1 MFSIKT
7 FDGYEVEEPIDNVFV
22 IKNFLKEDELNLIIK
37 YIESLSQKD
46 WEEEYYNSVKLFCL
60 EKFGT
65 DDVELLI
72 KENKFE
78 ITQNWNDK
86 NVSLHNNDEMKSIS
100 DKLIQRIFNFLKDY
114 PDYIPKGPGAIQ
126 RQYSGVPLTAHFD
139 QYTDQSISHAAI
151 IYINDNYLDGEL
163 YFPNKNFKIKPKAKS
178 LVIFPGTEEYM
189 HGVYAPGEG
198 PTRYVLPG
206 FIGKKDF
213 YENKK

>member
-1 MFSIKT
+1 MFSIDDFKKYNT
-7 FDGYEVEEPIDNVFV
+7 EEPIKNIF
-22 IKNFLKEDELNLIIK
+22 IINNFLTDLELKLITE
-37 YIESLSQKD
+37 YIDTLSQND
-46 WEEEYYNSVKLFCL
+46 WEKEYYESVKLFCL

-65 DDVELLI
+65 DDVEELI
-72 KENKFE
+72 KQKKFE

-86 NVSLHNNDEMKSIS
+86 NVSLYTTESMKQVAGN
-100 DKLIQRIFNFLKDY
+100 LTLRMFELLTNY
-114 PDYIPKGPGAIQ
+114 PEYVPKGPGAIQ
-126 RQYSGVPLTAHFD
+126 RQYTGVPLTAHFD

-151 IYINDNYLDGEL
+151 IYINDDYTDGEL
-163 YFPNKNFKIKPKAKS
+163 YFPNKDFKIKPKPKS

-213 YENKK
+213 YANK